1 MPMSDCP
8 AEYPL
13 AGVESIDT
21 DLLLFGSIFLT
32 SLEVDH
38 VKLSAQRNAGQLTIC
53 LVAVHRELALGIEYR
68 FVDPQPMNLG
78 RVMLSCLKKLQA
90 RNLQARYFL
99 LLANL
104 SASEKPSR

>member
-53 LVAVHRELALGIEYR
+53 LVAVHRGYLWESNTG
-68 FVDPQPMNLG
+68 
-78 RVMLSCLKKLQA
+78 LSIHSQ
-90 RNLQARYFL
+90 
-99 LLANL
+99 
-104 SASEKPSR
+104 